1 METSGVHL
9 KRNGILRVQHSLDIS
24 RLFEGKVRQNILRVF
39 FSMSCC
45 ALLLEIKIKKIII
58 FISAKDIENHW
69 KEDD

>member
-24 RLFEGKVRQNILRVF
+24 RLFEGNVTRQNILEFF

-58 FISAKDIENHW
+58 FISAKDIENH
-69 KEDD
+69 